1 MTDLGELNRC
11 RLCSSENGLTDVF
24 SAPNKDKLLQMIAEC
39 TSIRITFEMDFPC
52 VVCSCCIRIV
62 NQFFTYRQKC
72 LDYNCELNRLR
83 GMKEPLLV
91 EEADSKDKS
100 GSNHKFEAFYEDVQK
115 RIQEYLVIQVKEI
128 ERKAMDKVKEELQ
141 GLDVGQ
147 GEHKVECV
155 TVDTVEIGKEG
166 DIISERNSDADSA
179 DEDDSLSISVEK
191 PKDPSDTPKGR
202 VSKFKNHAKC
212 TAKDNPA
219 KKLRSSSPFSQI
231 SSEASEDQQ
240 ETSAEEKLAEA
251 RRKINSLMKQNYRL
265 ELNQLRRESRGPAEP
280 FRNYK
285 SNFVDPKV
293 IEKINAECPVGLEG
307 DGKFIS
313 ALADQLWTRDQLA
326 ARSVRGK
333 QCYRHPESSTHI
345 PASPTK
351 VSFIHDKLMQRINLE
366 EREDDDP
373 RRKLQSRVSHKLNEK
388 FKNARR
394 LKEKKQSRKR

>member
-1 MTDLGELNRC
+1 
-11 RLCSSENGLTDVF
+11 
-24 SAPNKDKLLQMIAEC
+24 
-39 TSIRITFEMDFPC
+39 MDFPC

-280 FRNYK
+280 
-285 SNFVDPKV
+285 
-293 IEKINAECPVGLEG
+293 
-307 DGKFIS
+307 
-313 ALADQLWTRDQLA
+313 
-326 ARSVRGK
+326 
-333 QCYRHPESSTHI
+333 
-345 PASPTK
+345 
-351 VSFIHDKLMQRINLE
+351 VS
-366 EREDDDP
+366 
-373 RRKLQSRVSHKLNEK
+373 
-388 FKNARR
+388 
-394 LKEKKQSRKR
+394 

>member
-1 MTDLGELNRC
+1 
-11 RLCSSENGLTDVF
+11 
-24 SAPNKDKLLQMIAEC
+24 
-39 TSIRITFEMDFPC
+39 MDFPC

-166 DIISERNSDADSA
+166 D
-179 DEDDSLSISVEK
+179 SLSISVEK

-280 FRNYK
+280 
-285 SNFVDPKV
+285 
-293 IEKINAECPVGLEG
+293 
-307 DGKFIS
+307 
-313 ALADQLWTRDQLA
+313 
-326 ARSVRGK
+326 
-333 QCYRHPESSTHI
+333 
-345 PASPTK
+345 
-351 VSFIHDKLMQRINLE
+351 VS
-366 EREDDDP
+366 
-373 RRKLQSRVSHKLNEK
+373 
-388 FKNARR
+388 
-394 LKEKKQSRKR
+394 